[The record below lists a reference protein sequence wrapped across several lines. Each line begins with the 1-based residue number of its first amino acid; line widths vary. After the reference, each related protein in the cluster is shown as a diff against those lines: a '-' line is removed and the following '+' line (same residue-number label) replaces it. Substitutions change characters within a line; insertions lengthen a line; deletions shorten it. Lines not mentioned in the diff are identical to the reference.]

1 MKKLRESGIINMY
14 GSSPYLYMGKERL
27 AHEHKY
33 NDTNEAFDEL
43 KSNVTWPEWEEVQ
56 RLTIVVAVFSVLFAL
71 ATWGVDEI
79 FAKTLEGFFNWIKA

>member
-1 MKKLRESGIINMY
+1 MGVRIPPPVPLKKICTMTKVFNYI
-14 GSSPYLYMGKERL
+14 
-27 AHEHKY
+27 
-33 NDTNEAFDEL
+33 NEAFDEL

-56 RLTIVVAVFSVLFAL
+56 RLTIVVAVFSVLFSL